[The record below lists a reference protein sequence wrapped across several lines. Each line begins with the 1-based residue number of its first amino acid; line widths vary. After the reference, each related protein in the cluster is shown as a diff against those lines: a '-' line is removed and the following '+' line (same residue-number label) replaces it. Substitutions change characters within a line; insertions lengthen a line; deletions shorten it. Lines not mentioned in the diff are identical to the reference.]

1 MKNTN
6 PYLFVVVILN
16 IVEWSVTGI
25 VACSTVR
32 TTGNPWW
39 ALLMLIPALFQM
51 SYKEHRD

>member
-1 MKNTN
+1 MKDVK
-6 PYLFVVVILN
+6 PYLLAMVVLN
-16 IVEWSVTGI
+16 IVSWTVTGL
-25 VACSTVR
+25 VACLTVR